1 MRLRYIRSM
10 IPAPT
15 LLAFSLAVVG
25 LMLIPGPTVLFVI
38 GRSLALGRIGGLLSV
53 LGNASG
59 ALLNATLVA
68 LGVGV
73 LIQQS
78 LVVFTVIKVAG
89 AVYLIYLGIQTIRH
103 RKDAAAAVTKPVAQ
117 RSKLRLLGEGF
128 LVGVSNPKTIVF
140 MIAVLP
146 QFVTYSRG
154 AIPVQL
160 GLLGAIF
167 VAIALICDSTWALIA
182 GTARTWFAESPKR
195 ISTLSGVGGGMMI
208 GLGVVVLFVP
218 KD

>member
-1 MRLRYIRSM
+1 M

-15 LLAFSLAVVG
+15 LLAFTLAVLG
-25 LMLIPGPTVLFVI
+25 LMVIPGPTVLFVI

-53 LGNASG
+53 VGNASG

-78 LVVFTVIKVAG
+78 LVVFTAIKIAG
-89 AVYLIYLGIQTIRH
+89 ALYLVFLGVQTIRH
-103 RKDAAAAVTKPVAQ
+103 RRDAAAAVTNPVAQ
-117 RSKLRLLGEGF
+117 RSRLRLLGEGF

-154 AIPVQL
+154 QIPLQL
-160 GLLGAIF
+160 GILGAIF
-167 VAIALICDSTWALIA
+167 VAMALLCDSVWALVA
-182 GTARTWFAESPKR
+182 GTARDWFAKSPKR
-195 ISTLSGVGGGMMI
+195 ISRMSAAGGGMMM
-208 GLGVVVLFVP
+208 GLGVAVLLVP

>member
-1 MRLRYIRSM
+1 M

-78 LVVFTVIKVAG
+78 LVVFTVIKAAG

-154 AIPVQL
+154 AIPLQL

-182 GTARTWFAESPKR
+182 GTARTWFAKSPKR
-195 ISTLSGVGGGMMI
+195 IGTLSGVGGGMMI

>member
-1 MRLRYIRSM
+1 M

-15 LLAFSLAVVG
+15 LLAFTLAVLG
-25 LMLIPGPTVLFVI
+25 LMVIPGPTVLFVI
-38 GRSLALGRIGGLLSV
+38 GRSLALGRVGGLLSV
-53 LGNASG
+53 VGNASG

-68 LGVGV
+68 LGLGV

-78 LVVFTVIKVAG
+78 LVVFTVIKIAG
-89 AVYLIYLGIQTIRH
+89 AVYLVFLGIQAIRH
-103 RKDAAAAVTKPVAQ
+103 RRDAAATATTPVAQ
-117 RSKLRLLGEGF
+117 RSTLLLLGEGF

-154 AIPVQL
+154 QIPLQL
-160 GLLGAIF
+160 GILGAIF
-167 VAIALICDSTWALIA
+167 VVMALLCDSIWAMVA
-182 GTARTWFAESPKR
+182 GTARDWFGKNPKR
-195 ISTLSGVGGGMMI
+195 ISRMSAAGGGMMI
-208 GLGVVVLFVP
+208 GLGVAVLFVP